1 MSKTKTLMT
10 CRESVFRNKIVL
22 KAQFMSH
29 EEHLIQLSTDAN
41 ALTAG
46 DRHKLLVM
54 YTLDM
59 YVLLVQ
65 RMQETSK
72 MFPMLCKLFSQK

>member
-1 MSKTKTLMT
+1 MMSKTKTLMT

-29 EEHLIQLSTDAN
+29 EKHLIQLSTDAN

-54 YTLDM
+54 YTLDI
-59 YVLLVQ
+59 YVCASGATYARNIQNV
-65 RMQETSK
+65 
-72 MFPMLCKLFSQK
+72 PNVV